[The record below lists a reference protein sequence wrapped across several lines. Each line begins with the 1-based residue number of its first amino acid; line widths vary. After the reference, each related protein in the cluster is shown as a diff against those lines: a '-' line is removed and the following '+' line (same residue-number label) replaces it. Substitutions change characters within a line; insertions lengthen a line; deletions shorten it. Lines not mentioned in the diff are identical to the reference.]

1 MDTVLDL
8 KVQRPTK
15 EVAFAAAQLRAL
27 AAEFE
32 LLVDAEDADDAR
44 FKWTR
49 AAAKASCRAR
59 DLDHDEPFKHRIQL
73 TCVECVALAGYMDAR
88 NYRGHWATGRSGA
101 IDWTTFELVVDGEYG
116 LPVVEALA
124 WAKGTP
130 LWCEEFESVTSKLL
144 RAAYV
149 GRRLKNG

>member
-1 MDTVLDL
+1 MTNTLPLDL

-27 AAEFE
+27 ASEFYE
-32 LLVDAEDADDAR
+32 LADAEDDDDPH

-59 DLDHDEPFKHRIQL
+59 DLDNDEPFKHRIQL
-73 TCVECVALAGYMDAR
+73 TETECIKLAGYMDEY
-88 NYRGHWATGRSGA
+88 NYRGHWHTGRSAA

-116 LPVVEALA
+116 LPVVEVLG
-124 WAKGTP
+124 WTKGSTF
-130 LWCEEFESVTSKLL
+130 WCKEFESISRTLT
-144 RAAYV
+144 AAFRLAR
-149 GRRLKNG
+149 GRT